1 MQRSLSEINF
11 NVGIWQHACQ
21 DLQFGLSNFNLP
33 SIVSLLSCFIG
44 VIATLCCHCMSSHH
58 NADYL
63 IMIVSTPW
71 QHRNVPVYLVV
82 KDLCT
87 FLDCFSFLKKEWF
100 WSECMDIY
108 CPPVSSSHGTWS
120 SEIPTSS
127 FRACGSFYLRCK
139 WKLNK
144 FLLVLET
151 LIHAVS

>member
-11 NVGIWQHACQ
+11 EVGIWQHACQ

-33 SIVSLLSCFIG
+33 SIVSLLFYWHYSHLMLSLHEFSPQCRLPDNDLEHSLTTQKCTCVSCCKG
-44 VIATLCCHCMSSHH
+44 S
-58 NADYL
+58 
-63 IMIVSTPW
+63 
-71 QHRNVPVYLVV
+71 
-82 KDLCT
+82 CT
-87 FLDCFSFLKKEWF
+87 FVDCFSFLIKEWF
-100 WSECMDIY
+100 WSECMDIH

-144 FLLVLET
+144 FLLVLKT